1 MRRLMVFVVVASF
14 GSGSAAFAGETIM
27 QSASR
32 IVQQA
37 SEPADRPATV
47 ENRAS
52 SIGASRPDGWVN
64 PLTAPS
70 AALLAQGQPVLSK
83 SGMKKRTKA
92 MIFLGLGVGF
102 AASAYVIDH
111 HVLNVTPSSL
121 GTRKD

>member
-1 MRRLMVFVVVASF
+1 MRRLMVFVVVASV

-37 SEPADRPATV
+37 SEPADRLATV
-47 ENRAS
+47 EHRAS
-52 SIGASRPDGWVN
+52 SVGASRPDRGLN
-64 PLTAPS
+64 LTAPS
-70 AALLAQGQPVLSK
+70 AALLAQEQPVLSK

-92 MIFLGLGVGF
+92 MIFLGIGVGF

-111 HVLNVTPSSL
+111 HVVNVTPSSL

>member
-1 MRRLMVFVVVASF
+1 MVFVVVASF

-47 ENRAS
+47 ENRARS
-52 SIGASRPDGWVN
+52 AGASRPDGWVN
-64 PLTAPS
+64 AL
-70 AALLAQGQPVLSK
+70 AASSVTLAQEQPALSK

-111 HVLNVTPSSL
+111 HVVNVTPSSL

>member
-1 MRRLMVFVVVASF
+1 MVLVVVASF

-27 QSASR
+27 QSGSR

-37 SEPADRPATV
+37 AGPADRPAKV
-47 ENRAS
+47 ENR
-52 SIGASRPDGWVN
+52 VN
-64 PLTAPS
+64 TLTVPS
-70 AALLAQGQPVLSK
+70 TGFLAQEQPVLSK

-92 MIFLGLGVGF
+92 MIFLGFGVGF

-111 HVLNVTPSSL
+111 HVVNVTPSSL

>member
-1 MRRLMVFVVVASF
+1 MVFVVVASF
-14 GSGSAAFAGETIM
+14 GSGSAGFAGETIM

-47 ENRAS
+47 ENRARS
-52 SIGASRPDGWVN
+52 VGASRPDGWVN
-64 PLTAPS
+64 TLAAPS
-70 AALLAQGQPVLSK
+70 GALLAQEQPALSK

-111 HVLNVTPSSL
+111 HVVNVTPSSL